1 MWPKNIL
8 YLLLNDLYLILWGIP
23 IKNNSHFKTCI
34 NCLFLKESAPF
45 IAKFL
50 IAIEVRFVKRGS
62 PPAIRWTVSRTCS
75 DLSCRMITSPSIW
88 SISPRSLDWT
98 TKVYCSLTLK
108 NINLY
113 CYQSF
118 HFFLNSLIFFLP
130 LSIKQSGVWNALMS
144 STDCPAWFGNQRR
157 GCLLFHFFCKH
168 RTSLEKNKENK
179 KKILDNQG
187 NCLLEIGRI
196 WQDSVLKSMWS
207 RAYICNKGFLINSL
221 NFVAILYFTENSKRK
236 LLWIQQILVLTS
248 TK

>member
-1 MWPKNIL
+1 M
-8 YLLLNDLYLILWGIP
+8 P
-23 IKNNSHFKTCI
+23 IKNNSHFKTYI
-34 NCLFLKESAPF
+34 NCLFLKESALF
-45 IAKFL
+45 IAKFF

-75 DLSCRMITSPSIW
+75 DLSCRMITSPSNW

-98 TKVYCSLTLK
+98 TKVYCSLTSK

-130 LSIKQSGVWNALMS
+130 LSIKQSGVWSALMS

-179 KKILDNQG
+179 KKMDNQG

-221 NFVAILYFTENSKRK
+221 NFVAILYFTVNSKRK

>member
-34 NCLFLKESAPF
+34 KCLFLIESAPF

-75 DLSCRMITSPSIW
+75 DLSCRMITSPSNW

-98 TKVYCSLTLK
+98 TKVYCSLTSK

-118 HFFLNSLIFFLP
+118 HFFLNSLIFFFTFKHKTKWGLECINVFNRLSSLVWKSEERVP
-130 LSIKQSGVWNALMS
+130 LV
-144 STDCPAWFGNQRR
+144 PF
-157 GCLLFHFFCKH
+157 LLQ
-168 RTSLEKNKENK
+168 T
-179 KKILDNQG
+179 
-187 NCLLEIGRI
+187 
-196 WQDSVLKSMWS
+196 
-207 RAYICNKGFLINSL
+207 
-221 NFVAILYFTENSKRK
+221 
-236 LLWIQQILVLTS
+236 
-248 TK
+248 

>member
-75 DLSCRMITSPSIW
+75 DLSCRMITSPSNW

-179 KKILDNQG
+179 KKNWIIR
-187 NCLLEIGRI
+187 EIAY
-196 WQDSVLKSMWS
+196 LKSEEFG
-207 RAYICNKGFLINSL
+207 K
-221 NFVAILYFTENSKRK
+221 ILCLSPCGPE
-236 LLWIQQILVLTS
+236 LTS
-248 TK
+248 ARKVFWLIHLTLLPFCTLLRIQKEKFYEFSKYWC